1 MTSSLQT
8 QELAMTTPDLRE
20 RGLDPAHILS
30 VTSQVITGKGQAGL
44 AIATPD
50 GVRICFRSRQSAS
63 KAITALTK
71 VGYQVSHADGS
82 HRRNLLVTGW
92 NAQALETRLEAMR
105 ALLCQLHD
113 NPAATAD
120 ALIDRFRNLPPG
132 SHVRRNST
140 LLTHAHAQLRDWV
153 TSHSGIH
160 APHDP
165 AIIPADIGNSL
176 RLRAARALESA
187 IDDLTE
193 RHLRVAAHA
202 LPLYQSL
209 RLYTTEGQAKD
220 TALRRASVMYHLPST
235 AQNSP
240 PPGAPTVSPP
250 GPEPRSPGPPFGDG
264 LAGMATSQAA
274 SGFPG
279 WPIPR
284 WPLSQ
289 PAGPD
294 TTSAAGPQRQA
305 PVPRRPPR
313 TPTTRRQG
321 Q

>member
-1 MTSSLQT
+1 M
-8 QELAMTTPDLRE
+8 AAPDLRE

-30 VTSQVITGKGQAGL
+30 VTSQTITSKGQAGL

-50 GVRICFRSRQSAS
+50 GVRICFRSRQAAS
-63 KAITALTK
+63 KAITALAR

-92 NAQALETRLEAMR
+92 NAQALESRLEAMR
-105 ALLCQLHD
+105 GVLCQLRD

-120 ALIDRFRNLPPG
+120 ALIERFRTLPPG
-132 SHVRRNST
+132 LRVRRNST
-140 LLTHAHAQLRDWV
+140 LLTQAHAQLRDWV
-153 TSHSGIH
+153 TIHCGIH

-165 AIIPADIGNSL
+165 AVIPADVGNAL

-187 IDDLTE
+187 IDDLAE
-193 RHLRVAAHA
+193 RHLRIAAHA

-220 TALRRASVMYHLPST
+220 TAIRRASVSYHLPTNTES
-235 AQNSP
+235 AAA
-240 PPGAPTVSPP
+240 PGPWAARPP
-250 GPEPRSPGPPFGDG
+250 GPEPRSPGPPPGDG
-264 LAGMATSQAA
+264 LAGTAARQAA

-279 WPIPR
+279 WPISR
-284 WPLSQ
+284 SPLPE
-289 PAGPD
+289 PARADRASP
-294 TTSAAGPQRQA
+294 AAGPQRQA

-313 TPTTRRQG
+313 IPDARRQRR
-321 Q
+321 